1 MSFISKLKGI
11 FSPRS
16 VSKFY
21 GYVSSAYPIVEFIA
35 IATPTKMDDQ
45 IIAVANQLGV
55 KAMLEGSV
63 PKGEVLKN
71 IAVQA
76 ARKKMPEVPAEIV
89 ARAVEAAYQQMKAR
103 EFPQ

>member
-63 PKGEVLKN
+63 PRGEVLKN
-71 IAVQA
+71 ITVQA

>member
-11 FSPRS
+11 FSPLF
-16 VSKFY
+16 VSRFY
-21 GYVSSAYPIVEFIA
+21 GYISSAYPIVEFIA

-63 PKGEVLKN
+63 PKGEVMKN

>member
-11 FSPRS
+11 FSPLS
-16 VSKFY
+16 ASKFY
-21 GYVSSAYPIVEFIA
+21 GCVSSAYPIVELIA
-35 IATPTKMDDQ
+35 LATPNKMDDQ

-55 KAMLEGSV
+55 RAMLEGSV

-76 ARKKMPEVPAEIV
+76 ARRKMPDVPAEIV
-89 ARAVEAAYQQMKAR
+89 VRAVEAAYQQMKAR
-103 EFPQ
+103 EFFQ